1 MEQVPQWLLDSVAAA
16 GMTAYAEDFDG
27 ISNKN
32 GVTEAGSASPIDPP
46 DTVH

>member
-1 MEQVPQWLLDSVAAA
+1 MEQVPQWLMAAVAAA
-16 GMTAYAEDFDG
+16 GMTAYAEDIDS

-32 GVTEAGSASPIDPP
+32 GVQEAGSANPTDPP

>member
-16 GMTAYAEDFDG
+16 GMTAYAEGIDG
-27 ISNKN
+27 ITNKN
-32 GVTEAGSASPIDPP
+32 GVSEVGSANPTVPP

>member
-16 GMTAYAEDFDG
+16 GMTAYAEDIDS

-32 GVTEAGSASPIDPP
+32 GVMEADSATPTVPP

>member
-27 ISNKN
+27 FPNKN
-32 GVTEAGSASPIDPP
+32 GVMEAGSAHPTQPP

>member
-16 GMTAYAEDFDG
+16 GMTAYAEGIDG
-27 ISNKN
+27 ITTKN
-32 GVTEAGSASPIDPP
+32 GVSEAGSVNPATPP